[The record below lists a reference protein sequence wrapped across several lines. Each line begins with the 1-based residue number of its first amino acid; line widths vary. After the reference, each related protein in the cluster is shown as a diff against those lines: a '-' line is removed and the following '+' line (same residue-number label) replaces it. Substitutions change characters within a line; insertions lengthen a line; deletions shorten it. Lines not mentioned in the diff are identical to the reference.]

1 MTQPLVKLRRCP
13 SLASGITSLLL
24 VSVFATSDYR
34 QVLRR
39 QQLDVP
45 VIIVLLLISAFFLFV
60 EPIAQPQAYHKF
72 ADRRRCV
79 CRCGGRGIPTMMFLP
94 PDYPHDESGEDKSR
108 KPIGRS
114 ANAGIAMPNFG
125 DTASN
130 IVILLGGICGVV
142 ALVAL
147 KMNGNANNG
156 VGGNNLTPSE
166 EWQLNVCL
174 PVFFLATVA
183 VSVGSTYY
191 HWNPSDATLVWD
203 RLPMTVAFAAIFC
216 YMLDEYLPN
225 ESDINIRNERG
236 MGQELL
242 IPLIATGVGSVLYW
256 SWTDDLRLYA
266 VVSIFPMFLM
276 IALVLFCSPPRH
288 GGLVQQVIGLLLYA
302 AAKVCEDRDHEIFRW
317 TGRRISRHSLKHILA
332 GLAPIA
338 IAHMVLMRNIR
349 L

>member
-1 MTQPLVKLRRCP
+1 M
-13 SLASGITSLLL
+13 
-24 VSVFATSDYR
+24 
-34 QVLRR
+34 LRR

-60 EPIAQPQAYHKF
+60 EPIAQPQAYHNF

-79 CRCGGRGIPTMMFLP
+79 CRCSGRRMPTMTFLP
-94 PDYPHDESGEDKSR
+94 PDYPHNESGEDKSR

-114 ANAGIAMPNFG
+114 ANTGIALPNFG

-142 ALVAL
+142 DLVAL
-147 KMNGNANNG
+147 EMNGNADNS
-156 VGGNNLTPSE
+156 VSDTILDPSE

-191 HWNPSDATLVWD
+191 HWNPTDATLVWD

-225 ESDINIRNERG
+225 ESDVPNETS

-288 GGLVQQVIGLLLYA
+288 GGLFQQVIGLLLYA
-302 AAKVCEDRDHEIFRW
+302 AAKVCEDRDYEIFRW
-317 TGRRISRHSLKHILA
+317 TGRRISGHSLKHILA

-338 IAHMVLMRNIR
+338 IAHMVLMRNMS